1 VNVNGLAQLL
11 HFLQLLAGGGLFAW
25 RLLYGSRYAP
35 PLSGPG
41 PEPDPKSHP
50 PYAVAADTCRL
61 TQIARG
67 FSLGGPTLQGRSGG
81 LRVRLE
87 RKQSANEQ
95 EQWPETRVLIEHVD
109 SRPVPITLRRQAQGF
124 LDGGASGRELEIG
137 DKGFDDEFH
146 VTGPHTFVRALLDA
160 PTRRLLRS
168 LLLETDL
175 QVIRGQVSARI
186 VVTTTWALHEFA
198 LGRMLGYLL
207 GIARHFERPPDL
219 VALLAGNARLDPFP
233 EVRLQ
238 NLLTLVRE
246 YPEEPVTQ
254 EALVAA
260 CADASDWIRVRAAT
274 ALGQRGRDTLLE
286 IADAD
291 PGDDAAA
298 SQAVT
303 VLGKSLSPE
312 RVREILARALR
323 NRQPGIARAC
333 LAALGEGNRGDDVA
347 LMSKVMSMEKGDVA
361 VAAADALGATGSP
374 AAEPPL
380 LAALERDIPELRVA
394 AAQAL
399 GRVGTAAAVVP
410 LKEAEARAAGSA
422 FSRAARQAIAEI
434 QARLPGASPG
444 QLSMA
449 SGEAGSL
456 SLVEDERGRLSLPS
470 DGEQK

>member
-1 VNVNGLAQLL
+1 VNFWLL
-11 HFLQLLAGGGLFAW
+11 LRVVQVLTYVGVFTW
-25 RLLYGSRYAP
+25 RVFSGSRPFGAP
-35 PLSGPG
+35 LLPG

-50 PYAVAADTCRL
+50 PYGVAADTCGL
-61 TQIARG
+61 TQVARG
-67 FSLGGPTLQGRSGG
+67 LNLSGPTLEGRSGS

-87 RKQSANEQ
+87 RKRSADE
-95 EQWPETRVLIEHVD
+95 ERVFPETRVFVEHVD

-124 LDGGASGRELEIG
+124 LDSGPSGRELEIG

-168 LLLETDL
+168 LLLEADL
-175 QVIRGQVSARI
+175 TVVRGQVGAR
-186 VVTTTWALHEFA
+186 VAVTTTWALHEFA
-198 LGRMLGYLL
+198 LARMLGYLL
-207 GIARHFERPPDL
+207 QVARHFERPQDL
-219 VALLAGNARLDPFP
+219 VERLANNARLDPLP

-260 CADASDWIRVRAAT
+260 SADASDWIRVRAAT
-274 ALGQRGRDTLLE
+274 ALGEHGRATLLE
-286 IADAD
+286 VAGRD

-303 VLGKSLSPE
+303 VLGRSLAPE
-312 RVREILARALR
+312 HVREILARALR
-323 NRQPGIARAC
+323 NRQQGIARAC
-333 LAALGEGNRGDDVA
+333 LAALGEGSRGDEVA
-347 LMSKVMSMEKGDVA
+347 LMSKVMSMEKGDLA
-361 VAAADALGATGSP
+361 VAAADALGSTGSP

-380 LAALERDIPELRVA
+380 LAALERDIPDLRVA
-394 AAQAL
+394 AARAL

-410 LKEAEARAAGSA
+410 LKEAEARAANSV
-422 FSRAARQAIAEI
+422 FSRAARQAIALI
-434 QARLPGASPG
+434 HSRLPGASPG

-449 SGEAGSL
+449 SAEAGTL
-456 SLVEDERGRLSLPS
+456 SLVEDERGRLSLPA
-470 DGEQK
+470 DHDRQ

>member
-1 VNVNGLAQLL
+1 MNFWLL
-11 HFLQLLAGGGLFAW
+11 LRVIQVLTYVGVFTW
-25 RLLYGSRYAP
+25 RVFSGSRPFGAP
-35 PLSGPG
+35 LLPG

-50 PYAVAADTCRL
+50 PYAVAADTCGL
-61 TQIARG
+61 TQVARG
-67 FSLGGPTLQGRSGG
+67 LNLGGPTLEGRSGS

-87 RKQSANEQ
+87 RKRSADE
-95 EQWPETRVLIEHVD
+95 ERVFPETRVFVEHVD

-124 LDGGASGRELEIG
+124 LDSGPSGRELEIG

-168 LLLETDL
+168 LLLEADL
-175 QVIRGQVSARI
+175 TVVRGEVSAR
-186 VVTTTWALHEFA
+186 VAVTTTWALHEFA
-198 LGRMLGYLL
+198 LARMLGYLL
-207 GIARHFERPPDL
+207 QVARHFERPQDL
-219 VALLAGNARLDPFP
+219 VERLASNARLDPLP

-260 CADASDWIRVRAAT
+260 SADASDWIRVRAAT
-274 ALGQRGRDTLLE
+274 ALGERGRATLLE
-286 IADAD
+286 VAGRD

-303 VLGKSLSPE
+303 VLGRSLAPE

-323 NRQPGIARAC
+323 NRQQGIARAC
-333 LAALGEGNRGDDVA
+333 LAALGEGSRGDEVA
-347 LMSKVMSMEKGDVA
+347 LMSKVMSMEKGDLA
-361 VAAADALGATGSP
+361 VAAADALGSTGSP

-410 LKEAEARAAGSA
+410 LKEAEARAADSV
-422 FSRAARQAIAEI
+422 FSRAARQAIALI
-434 QARLPGASPG
+434 QSRLPGASPG

-449 SGEAGSL
+449 SGEAGTL
-456 SLVEDERGRLSLPS
+456 SLVEDERGRLSLPA
-470 DGEQK
+470 DHDRQ